1 MKVLFLTGAGISAN
15 AGIATYRDGGS
26 SWVDSDLE
34 KKSHASRYGNH
45 LDELWDKHWGP
56 VQKAMDAAVPTIA
69 HKAITEF
76 QQKHDAIIATQ
87 NIDHLHEHAGNEN
100 VMHLHGD
107 MDTICMRCKSQ
118 LIDIWDGSGAPQ
130 CLNCESRKTRP
141 NVVLFGENLK
151 KKEFNAIEH
160 WAKSEADFV
169 IAVGT
174 SLNVFPAAG
183 LVMDNSKKSIII
195 NKQKTPFDKFALDVF
210 NEDADTAL
218 PRVLTALE
226 ERMRLDNASKG
237 M

>member
-56 VQKAMDAAVPTIA
+56 VSKAMAAAEPTTA

-76 QQKHDAIIATQ
+76 QIKHDAIIATQ
-87 NIDHLHEHAGNEN
+87 NIDTLHERAGNEN
-100 VMHLHGD
+100 IHHLHGD
-107 MDTICMRCKSQ
+107 MSIWCMKCKQ
-118 LIDIWDGSGAPQ
+118 EADGRYIDRGAP
-130 CLNCESRKTRP
+130 NCFRCGKNKTRP
-141 NVVLFGENLK
+141 NVVLFGENLNK
-151 KKEFNAIEH
+151 KAFNAIEH
-160 WAKSEADFV
+160 WAKSEADYV

-183 LVMDNSKKSIII
+183 LVMDNASKTIII
-195 NKQKTPFDKFALDVF
+195 NKQATPFDKFASDVYHD
-210 NEDADTAL
+210 DADIML
-218 PRVLTALE
+218 PAVLKG
-226 ERMRLDNASKG
+226 LDSG
-237 M
+237 GWV